1 MVPLPPTPKITE
13 ISCLGPGDYV
23 AFVNGWEQAN
33 CPVEVSAAD
42 FYATVFVKG
51 ENLTKDWLTKAV
63 KGAYY
68 NNSEGIE
75 TTIGDIYDY
84 EGGIIAVDIN
94 FSAVFGEGDTV
105 KFEVDGVQ
113 SAWMPMYKAN

>member
-1 MVPLPPTPKITE
+1 MP
-13 ISCLGPGDYV
+13 
-23 AFVNGWEQAN
+23 FVNGWEQAN

-68 NNSEGIE
+68 NNSGEIE
-75 TTIGDIYDY
+75 TTIGDIQDY
-84 EGGIIAVDIN
+84 EGGMIAVDIN
-94 FSAVFGEGDTV
+94 FSSVFGEGDTA

-113 SAWMPMYKAN
+113 SAWIPLYKAN

>member
-1 MVPLPPTPKITE
+1 M
-13 ISCLGPGDYV
+13 
-23 AFVNGWEQAN
+23 AFVNGWEQER

-51 ENLTKDWLTKAV
+51 ENLTKDWLIKAV

-68 NNSEGIE
+68 NNSGEID
-75 TTIGDIYDY
+75 TTIGDICDY
-84 EGGIIAVDIN
+84 EGGVICVDIN
-94 FSAVFGEGDTV
+94 FNAVFGEGDTA

-113 SAWMPMYKAN
+113 SAWMSLYKAN

>member
-1 MVPLPPTPKITE
+1 M
-13 ISCLGPGDYV
+13 S
-23 AFVNGWEQAN
+23 FVNGWEQAN

-68 NNSEGIE
+68 NNSGVIE
-75 TTIGDIYDY
+75 TTIGDIYEY

-94 FSAVFGEGDTV
+94 FSAVFGEGDTA
-105 KFEVDGVQ
+105 KFEIDGVE
-113 SAWMPMYKAN
+113 SAWMPLYKSI

>member
-1 MVPLPPTPKITE
+1 MPF
-13 ISCLGPGDYV
+13 
-23 AFVNGWEQAN
+23 ANGWKQER

-42 FYATVFVKG
+42 FYATLFFKG
-51 ENLTKDWLTKAV
+51 ENLTKDWLTNAV

-68 NNSEGIE
+68 NNSQEIE

-94 FSAVFGEGDTV
+94 FSAVFGEGDTAM
-105 KFEVDGVQ
+105 FEVDGVQ
-113 SAWMPMYKAN
+113 SAWMPIHRAN

>member
-1 MVPLPPTPKITE
+1 MP
-13 ISCLGPGDYV
+13 
-23 AFVNGWEQAN
+23 FVNGWEQAN

-51 ENLTKDWLTKAV
+51 VNLTKDWLTNAV

-68 NNSEGIE
+68 NNSVDIE
-75 TTIGDIYDY
+75 STIGDIYDY

-94 FSAVFGEGDTV
+94 FSAVFGEGDTA

-113 SAWMPMYKAN
+113 SAWMPLQKAN

>member
-1 MVPLPPTPKITE
+1 MP
-13 ISCLGPGDYV
+13 
-23 AFVNGWEQAN
+23 FVNGWEN
-33 CPVEVSAAD
+33 ESCPVEVSAND

-68 NNSEGIE
+68 NNSAEIA
-75 TTIGDIYDY
+75 TTNGDIYDY

-94 FSAVFGEGDTV
+94 FSAVFGEGDTA

-113 SAWMPMYKAN
+113 SAWMTLHKAN

>member
-1 MVPLPPTPKITE
+1 MAPLPPTPKITE
-13 ISCLGPGDYV
+13 ISCVGPIDFV
-23 AFVNGWEQAN
+23 PFVNGWEQAN

-42 FYATVFVKG
+42 FYATLFLKG
-51 ENLTKDWLTKAV
+51 ENLTKEWLTNAV

-68 NNSEGIE
+68 NNSVEIE

-94 FSAVFGEGDTV
+94 FSAVFGEGDTA

-113 SAWMPMYKAN
+113 SAWMSLQKAN

>member
-1 MVPLPPTPKITE
+1 MAPLPPTPKITE
-13 ISCLGPGDYV
+13 ISCVGPGDFV
-23 AFVNGWEQAN
+23 PFVNGWEQAN
-33 CPVEVSAAD
+33 CPVEVSASD

-51 ENLTKDWLTKAV
+51 ENLTKDWLTNAV

-68 NNSEGIE
+68 NNSVEIE

-94 FSAVFGEGDTV
+94 FSAVFGEGDTA

-113 SAWMPMYKAN
+113 SAWMSLYKAN

>member
-1 MVPLPPTPKITE
+1 MAPLPPRPKITE
-13 ISCLGPGDYV
+13 VSCVGPGDFV
-23 AFVNGWEQAN
+23 AFANGWEQAT

-42 FYATVFVKG
+42 FYATVHVKG
-51 ENLTKDWLTKAV
+51 ENLTKDWVSKAV

-68 NNSEGIE
+68 NNSQEIE
-75 TTIGDIYDY
+75 TTIGDIFEF

-94 FSAVFGEGDTV
+94 FSAVFGEGDTA

-113 SAWMPMYKAN
+113 SAWMPLYKAN